1 MPDGTEF
8 EGPAQ
13 LKQILMDRKDQI
25 VRHLTRKMLGYAL
38 SRGLTFEDFCT
49 IDAIVEDLKSN
60 EYASH
65 RLLMG
70 IVESI
75 PFRYKFSGKVPDNE

>member
-13 LKQILMDRKDQI
+13 LKKILMDRKDQI
-25 VRHLTRKMLGYAL
+25 VRHLTKKMLGYAL
-38 SRGLTFEDFCT
+38 SRGLTYEDYCT
-49 IDAIVEDLKSN
+49 VDQIVEDLKAHG
-60 EYASH
+60 YASH

-70 IVESI
+70 IVESV
-75 PFRYKFSGKVPDNE
+75 PFRYKAANGH